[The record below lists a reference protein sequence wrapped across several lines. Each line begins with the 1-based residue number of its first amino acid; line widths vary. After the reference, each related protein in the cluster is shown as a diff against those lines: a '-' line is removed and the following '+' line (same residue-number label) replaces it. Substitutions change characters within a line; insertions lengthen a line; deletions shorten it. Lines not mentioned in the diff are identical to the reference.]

1 MKKRFLFVLLLL
13 VSVCVSAQE
22 KDLDA
27 MMQQR
32 NEYYFSF
39 KLNADDDLSK
49 IARTISVDKVDGDVV
64 VAYANNL
71 NFMEFKKLGHDITL
85 LTPPSLIEEHRMF
98 DGNSRAT
105 YEWDSYPT
113 YEAYEEMMF
122 DFAQNHPDKCEIITL
137 GTLSSNRKILVA
149 HINNGVSD
157 GKPKFL
163 YTSTIHGDETTGYI
177 MMLRLIDY
185 LLENQTLPEVQN
197 VLDNID
203 LFVCPN
209 TNPDGTYHGGNNTV
223 NGATRANAQ
232 GIDMNRNFPDMN
244 DGPHPDGNPYATE
257 TEWLM
262 DFAQNYQ
269 FTMAANYH
277 GGAEVM
283 NYPWDNETDLHVD
296 DAWWQL
302 VSREYADL
310 CHQVNPNY
318 MTFKN
323 NGITN
328 GAQWY
333 MIGGGRQDYMN
344 YYHKCREVTIE
355 CSDTKCPSGSQL
367 PNFWNIN
374 KNSIFAYM
382 NQCLYGIHG
391 VVTDMNTGAPVSATI
406 SISNHDYDYSVVE
419 SQMPAGDFHRPIK
432 GGTYNVVV
440 TANGYY
446 PFQQTVTVADGQTV
460 VLNVA
465 LEPGEGLIA
474 DFNVSSTN
482 VANGGV
488 VNFTDASWGIG
499 INSWSWE
506 FEGAEPST
514 SSVQN
519 PQGIR
524 YSENGVFGVRLT
536 VTNENG
542 LTDTKYAEG
551 LITVMNSVN
560 MHAGEETTCSS
571 LFYDDGGPNSNYI
584 DNRNYTLTFFPDTE
598 GAKIKVDFLSFNT
611 ESNYD
616 YLKIYDGTSTSSAM
630 IGSYTG
636 GNSPGT
642 VVASNAQGALTF
654 NFTSDS
660 YSSEPGWEAVVSCS
674 GLPLEVYAQAES
686 DTLCPGESMHLNAVV
701 SGGNGNFTFDWSPK
715 ENLDD
720 FSSINPVFTAPE
732 NGEFTYV
739 VTVSDG
745 EQTNSASVSFF
756 VADCLSTDELPEMEI
771 GVFPNPSSST
781 IQIILDHECQYVE
794 ISMFNNLGQMVK
806 TVVNST
812 DISVEDLA
820 SGVYLV
826 RIDVDGKQFFR
837 KIFVE

>member
-1 MKKRFLFVLLLL
+1 MKKRFLFVILLL

-71 NFMEFKKLGHDITL
+71 NFMEFNKLGHDITL
-85 LTPPSLIEEHRMF
+85 LTPPSLVEEHRMF

-391 VVTDMNTGAPVSATI
+391 VVTDMNTGAPLSAAI
-406 SISNHDYDYSVVE
+406 SISNHDNDYSVVE

-460 VLNVA
+460 ELNVA

-551 LITVMNSVN
+551 MITVMNSVN

-571 LFYDDGGPNSNYI
+571 LFYDDGGPNSNYS

-720 FSSINPVFTAPE
+720 FSSMNPVFTAPE

-771 GVFPNPSSST
+771 GVFPNPSSSN
-781 IQIILDHECQYVE
+781 IQIMLDHECQYVE

-806 TVVNST
+806 AVVNST

>member
-1 MKKRFLFVLLLL
+1 MKKRFLFVILLL

-85 LTPPSLIEEHRMF
+85 LTPPSLVEEHRMF

-318 MTFKN
+318 MTFMN

-406 SISNHDYDYSVVE
+406 SISNHDNDYSVVE

-571 LFYDDGGPNSNYI
+571 LFYDDGGPNSNYS

-720 FSSINPVFTAPE
+720 FSSMNPVFTAPE

-756 VADCLSTDELPEMEI
+756 VADCLSTDEQPEMEI

-781 IQIILDHECQYVE
+781 IQIMLDHECQYVE

-806 TVVNST
+806 AVVNST

>member
-1 MKKRFLFVLLLL
+1 MKKRFLFVILLL

-71 NFMEFKKLGHDITL
+71 NFMEFNKLGHDITL
-85 LTPPSLIEEHRMF
+85 LTPPSLVEEHRMF

-244 DGPHPDGNPYATE
+244 DGPHPDGNPYTTE

-391 VVTDMNTGAPVSATI
+391 VVTDMNTGAPLSATI
-406 SISNHDYDYSVVE
+406 SISNHDNDYSVVE

-571 LFYDDGGPNSNYI
+571 LFYDDGGPNSNYS

-720 FSSINPVFTAPE
+720 FSSMNPVFTAPE

-806 TVVNST
+806 AVVNST

>member
-1 MKKRFLFVLLLL
+1 MKKRFLFVILLL

-71 NFMEFKKLGHDITL
+71 NFMEFNKLGHDITL
-85 LTPPSLIEEHRMF
+85 LTPPSLVEEHRMF

-391 VVTDMNTGAPVSATI
+391 VVTDMNTGAPLSATI
-406 SISNHDYDYSVVE
+406 SISNHDNDYSVVE

-571 LFYDDGGPNSNYI
+571 LFYDDGGPNSNYS

-720 FSSINPVFTAPE
+720 FSSMTPVFTAPE

-756 VADCLSTDELPEMEI
+756 VADCLSTDEQPEMEI

-781 IQIILDHECQYVE
+781 IQIMLDHECQYVE

-806 TVVNST
+806 AVVNST

>member
-1 MKKRFLFVLLLL
+1 MKKRFLFVILLL

-71 NFMEFKKLGHDITL
+71 NFMEFNKLGHDITL
-85 LTPPSLIEEHRMF
+85 LTPPSLVEEHRMF

-406 SISNHDYDYSVVE
+406 SISNHDNDYSVVE

-571 LFYDDGGPNSNYI
+571 LFYDDGGPNSNYS

-642 VVASNAQGALTF
+642 VVASNAHGALTF

-720 FSSINPVFTAPE
+720 FSSMNPVFTAPE

-781 IQIILDHECQYVE
+781 IQIMLDHECQYVE

-806 TVVNST
+806 AVVNST

>member
-71 NFMEFKKLGHDITL
+71 NFMEFNKLGHDITL
-85 LTPPSLIEEHRMF
+85 LTPPSLVEEHRMF

-406 SISNHDYDYSVVE
+406 SISNYDNDYSVVE

-571 LFYDDGGPNSNYI
+571 LFYDDGGPNSNYS

-720 FSSINPVFTAPE
+720 FSSMNPVFTAPE

-756 VADCLSTDELPEMEI
+756 VADCLSTDEQPEMEI

-781 IQIILDHECQYVE
+781 IQIMLDHECQYVE

-806 TVVNST
+806 AVVNST

>member
-1 MKKRFLFVLLLL
+1 MKKRFLFVILLL

-71 NFMEFKKLGHDITL
+71 NFMEFNKLGHDITL

-406 SISNHDYDYSVVE
+406 SISNHDNDYSVVE

-571 LFYDDGGPNSNYI
+571 LFYDDGGPNSNYS

-720 FSSINPVFTAPE
+720 FSSMNPVFTAPE

-756 VADCLSTDELPEMEI
+756 VADCLSTDEQPEMEI
-771 GVFPNPSSST
+771 GVFPNPSSSN

-806 TVVNST
+806 AVVNST

>member
-1 MKKRFLFVLLLL
+1 MKKRFLFVILLL

-71 NFMEFKKLGHDITL
+71 NFMEFNKLGHDITL
-85 LTPPSLIEEHRMF
+85 LTPPSLVEEHRMF

-244 DGPHPDGNPYATE
+244 DGPHPDGNPYTTE

-406 SISNHDYDYSVVE
+406 SISNHDNDYSIVE

-571 LFYDDGGPNSNYI
+571 LFYDDGGPNSNYS

-720 FSSINPVFTAPE
+720 FSSMNPVFTAPE

-756 VADCLSTDELPEMEI
+756 VADCLSTDEQPEMEL

-781 IQIILDHECQYVE
+781 IQIMLDHECQYVE

-806 TVVNST
+806 AVVNST

>member
-1 MKKRFLFVLLLL
+1 MKKRFLFVILLL

-71 NFMEFKKLGHDITL
+71 NFMEFNKLGHDITL
-85 LTPPSLIEEHRMF
+85 LTPPSLVEEHRMF

-446 PFQQTVTVADGQTV
+446 PFQQTVTVADVQTV

-571 LFYDDGGPNSNYI
+571 LFYDDGGPNSNYS
-584 DNRNYTLTFFPDTE
+584 DNRNYTLTFFPDIE

-720 FSSINPVFTAPE
+720 FSSMNPVFTAPE

-739 VTVSDG
+739 VTISDG

-756 VADCLSTDELPEMEI
+756 VADCLSTDEQPEMEI
-771 GVFPNPSSST
+771 GVFPNPSSSN

-806 TVVNST
+806 AVVNST

>member
-1 MKKRFLFVLLLL
+1 MKKRFLFVILLL

-71 NFMEFKKLGHDITL
+71 NFMEFNKLGHDITL
-85 LTPPSLIEEHRMF
+85 LTPHSLVEEHRMF

-391 VVTDMNTGAPVSATI
+391 VVTDMNTGAPLSATI
-406 SISNHDYDYSVVE
+406 SISNHDNDYSVVE

-571 LFYDDGGPNSNYI
+571 LFYDDGGPNSNYS

-720 FSSINPVFTAPE
+720 FSSMNPVFTAPE

-781 IQIILDHECQYVE
+781 IQIMLDHECQYVE

-806 TVVNST
+806 AVVNST

>member
-85 LTPPSLIEEHRMF
+85 LTPPSLVEEHRMF

-391 VVTDMNTGAPVSATI
+391 VVTDMNTGAPLSATI
-406 SISNHDYDYSVVE
+406 SISNHDNDYSVVE

-460 VLNVA
+460 ELNVA

-571 LFYDDGGPNSNYI
+571 LFYDDGGPNSNYS

-720 FSSINPVFTAPE
+720 FSSMNPVFTAPE

-756 VADCLSTDELPEMEI
+756 VADCLSTDEQPEMEI

-781 IQIILDHECQYVE
+781 IQIMLDHECQYVE

-806 TVVNST
+806 AVVNST

>member
-1 MKKRFLFVLLLL
+1 MKKRFLFVILLL

-71 NFMEFKKLGHDITL
+71 NFMEFNKLGHDITL
-85 LTPPSLIEEHRMF
+85 LTPPSLVEEHRMF

-244 DGPHPDGNPYATE
+244 DGPHPDGDPYATE

-391 VVTDMNTGAPVSATI
+391 VVTDMNTGAPLSATI
-406 SISNHDYDYSVVE
+406 SISNHDNDYSVVE

-571 LFYDDGGPNSNYI
+571 LFYDDGGPNSNYS

-720 FSSINPVFTAPE
+720 FSSMNPVFTAPE

-781 IQIILDHECQYVE
+781 IQIMLDHECQYVE

-806 TVVNST
+806 AVVNST

>member
-71 NFMEFKKLGHDITL
+71 NFMEFNKLGHDITL
-85 LTPPSLIEEHRMF
+85 LTPPSLVEEHRMF

-391 VVTDMNTGAPVSATI
+391 VVTDMNTGAPLSATI
-406 SISNHDYDYSVVE
+406 SISNHDNDYSVVE

-571 LFYDDGGPNSNYI
+571 LFYDDGGPNSNYS

-720 FSSINPVFTAPE
+720 FSSMTPVFTAPE

-771 GVFPNPSSST
+771 GVFANPSSST
-781 IQIILDHECQYVE
+781 IQIMLDHECQYVE

-806 TVVNST
+806 AVVNST

>member
-1 MKKRFLFVLLLL
+1 MKKRFLFVILLL

-71 NFMEFKKLGHDITL
+71 NFMEFNKLGHDITL
-85 LTPPSLIEEHRMF
+85 LTPPSLVEEHRMF

-406 SISNHDYDYSVVE
+406 SISNHDNDYSVVE

-571 LFYDDGGPNSNYI
+571 LFYDDGGPNSNYS

-674 GLPLEVYAQAES
+674 GLPLEVYAQSES

-720 FSSINPVFTAPE
+720 FSSMNPVFTAPE

-756 VADCLSTDELPEMEI
+756 VADCLSTDEQPEMEI

-781 IQIILDHECQYVE
+781 IQIMLDHECQYVE

-806 TVVNST
+806 AVVNST

>member
-1 MKKRFLFVLLLL
+1 MKKRFLFVILLL

-71 NFMEFKKLGHDITL
+71 NFMEFNKLGHDITL
-85 LTPPSLIEEHRMF
+85 LTPPSLVEEHRMF

-406 SISNHDYDYSVVE
+406 SISNHDNDYSVVE

-488 VNFTDASWGIG
+488 ANFTDASWGIG

-571 LFYDDGGPNSNYI
+571 LFYDDGGPNSNYS

-720 FSSINPVFTAPE
+720 FSSMNPVFTAPE

-781 IQIILDHECQYVE
+781 IQIMLDHECQYVE

-806 TVVNST
+806 AVVNST

>member
-1 MKKRFLFVLLLL
+1 MKKRFLFVILLL

-71 NFMEFKKLGHDITL
+71 NFMEFNKLGHDITL
-85 LTPPSLIEEHRMF
+85 LTPPSLVEEHRMF

-244 DGPHPDGNPYATE
+244 DGPHPDGNPYTTE

-391 VVTDMNTGAPVSATI
+391 VVTDMNTGAPLSATI
-406 SISNHDYDYSVVE
+406 SISNHDNDYSIVE

-571 LFYDDGGPNSNYI
+571 LFYDDGGPNSNYS

-720 FSSINPVFTAPE
+720 FSSMNPVFTAPE

-806 TVVNST
+806 AVVNST

>member
-22 KDLDA
+22 KDLDT

-406 SISNHDYDYSVVE
+406 SISNHDNDYSVVE

-571 LFYDDGGPNSNYI
+571 LFYDDGGPNSNYS

-720 FSSINPVFTAPE
+720 FSSMNPVFTAPE

-781 IQIILDHECQYVE
+781 IQIMLDHECQYVE

-806 TVVNST
+806 AVVNST

>member
-1 MKKRFLFVLLLL
+1 MKKRFLFVILLL

-71 NFMEFKKLGHDITL
+71 NFMEFNKLGHDITL
-85 LTPPSLIEEHRMF
+85 LTPPSLVEEHRMF

-244 DGPHPDGNPYATE
+244 DGPHPDGNPYTTE

-391 VVTDMNTGAPVSATI
+391 VVTDMNTGAPLSATI
-406 SISNHDYDYSVVE
+406 SISNHDNDYSVVE

-571 LFYDDGGPNSNYI
+571 LFYDDGGPNSNYS

-720 FSSINPVFTAPE
+720 FSSMNPVFTAPE

-756 VADCLSTDELPEMEI
+756 VADCLSTDEQPEMEI

-781 IQIILDHECQYVE
+781 IQIMLDHECQYVE

-806 TVVNST
+806 AVVNST

>member
-1 MKKRFLFVLLLL
+1 MKKRFLFVILLL

-391 VVTDMNTGAPVSATI
+391 VVTDMNTGAPLSATI
-406 SISNHDYDYSVVE
+406 SISNHDNDYSVVE

-571 LFYDDGGPNSNYI
+571 LFYDDGGPNSNYS

-686 DTLCPGESMHLNAVV
+686 DTLCPGESMHLTAVV

-720 FSSINPVFTAPE
+720 FSSMNPVFTAPE

-756 VADCLSTDELPEMEI
+756 VADCLSTDEQPEMEI

-781 IQIILDHECQYVE
+781 IQIMLDHECQYVE

-806 TVVNST
+806 AVVNST

>member
-1 MKKRFLFVLLLL
+1 MKKRFLFVILLL

-71 NFMEFKKLGHDITL
+71 NFMEFNKLGHDITL

-406 SISNHDYDYSVVE
+406 SISNHDNDYSVVE

-571 LFYDDGGPNSNYI
+571 LFYDDGGPNSNYS

-720 FSSINPVFTAPE
+720 FSSMTPVFTAPE

-781 IQIILDHECQYVE
+781 IQIMLDHECQYVE

-806 TVVNST
+806 AVVNST

>member
-1 MKKRFLFVLLLL
+1 MKKRFLFVILLL

-71 NFMEFKKLGHDITL
+71 NFMEFNKLGHDITL
-85 LTPPSLIEEHRMF
+85 LTPPSLVEEHRMF

-406 SISNHDYDYSVVE
+406 SISNHDNDYSVVE

-571 LFYDDGGPNSNYI
+571 LFYDDGGPNSNYS

-686 DTLCPGESMHLNAVV
+686 DTLCPGESIHLNAVV

-720 FSSINPVFTAPE
+720 FSSMNPVFTAPE

-756 VADCLSTDELPEMEI
+756 VADCLSTDEQPEMEI

-781 IQIILDHECQYVE
+781 IQIMLDHECQYVE

-806 TVVNST
+806 AVVNST

>member
-71 NFMEFKKLGHDITL
+71 NFMEFNKLGHDITL
-85 LTPPSLIEEHRMF
+85 LTPPSLVEEHRMF

-391 VVTDMNTGAPVSATI
+391 VVTDMNTGAPLSATI
-406 SISNHDYDYSVVE
+406 SISNHDNDYSVVE

-571 LFYDDGGPNSNYI
+571 LFYDDGGPNSNYS

-720 FSSINPVFTAPE
+720 FSSMNPVFTAPE

-756 VADCLSTDELPEMEI
+756 VADCLSTDEQPEMEI

-781 IQIILDHECQYVE
+781 IQIMLDHECQYVE

-806 TVVNST
+806 AVVNST

>member
-1 MKKRFLFVLLLL
+1 MKKRFLFVILLL

-85 LTPPSLIEEHRMF
+85 LTPPSLVEEHRMF

-406 SISNHDYDYSVVE
+406 SISNHDNDYSVVE

-571 LFYDDGGPNSNYI
+571 LFYDDGGPNSNYS

-686 DTLCPGESMHLNAVV
+686 DTLCPGESMHLTAVV

-720 FSSINPVFTAPE
+720 FSSMNPVFTAPE

-756 VADCLSTDELPEMEI
+756 VADCLSTDEQPEMEI

-781 IQIILDHECQYVE
+781 IQIMLDHECQYVE

-806 TVVNST
+806 AVVNST

>member
-1 MKKRFLFVLLLL
+1 MKKRFLFVILLL

-71 NFMEFKKLGHDITL
+71 NFKEFNKLGHDITL
-85 LTPPSLIEEHRMF
+85 LTPPSLVEEHRMF

-432 GGTYNVVV
+432 GGTYNVIV

-542 LTDTKYAEG
+542 LTDTKYVEG

-571 LFYDDGGPNSNYI
+571 LFYDDGGPNSNYS

-720 FSSINPVFTAPE
+720 FSSMNPVFTAPE

-745 EQTNSASVSFF
+745 EQTNYASVSFF
-756 VADCLSTDELPEMEI
+756 VADCLSTDEQPEMEI

-781 IQIILDHECQYVE
+781 IQIMLDHECQYVE

-806 TVVNST
+806 AVVNST

>member
-1 MKKRFLFVLLLL
+1 MKKRFLFVILLL

-71 NFMEFKKLGHDITL
+71 NFMEFNKLGHDITL
-85 LTPPSLIEEHRMF
+85 LTPPSLVEEHRMF

-328 GAQWY
+328 GAQWN

-406 SISNHDYDYSVVE
+406 SISNHDNDYSVVE

-551 LITVMNSVN
+551 LITIMNSVN

-571 LFYDDGGPNSNYI
+571 LFYDDGGPNSNYS

-720 FSSINPVFTAPE
+720 FSSMNPVFTAPE

-756 VADCLSTDELPEMEI
+756 VADCLSTDEQPEMEI

-781 IQIILDHECQYVE
+781 IQIMLDHECQYVE

-806 TVVNST
+806 AVVNST

>member
-1 MKKRFLFVLLLL
+1 MKKRFLFVILLL

-71 NFMEFKKLGHDITL
+71 NFMEFNKLGHDITL
-85 LTPPSLIEEHRMF
+85 LTPPSLVEEHRMF

-185 LLENQTLPEVQN
+185 LLENQTFPEVQN

-406 SISNHDYDYSVVE
+406 SISNHDNDYSVVE

-571 LFYDDGGPNSNYI
+571 LFYDDGGPNSNYS

-720 FSSINPVFTAPE
+720 FSSMNPVFTAPE

-756 VADCLSTDELPEMEI
+756 VADCLSTDEQPEMEI

-781 IQIILDHECQYVE
+781 IQIMLDHECQYVE

-806 TVVNST
+806 AVVNST

>member
-1 MKKRFLFVLLLL
+1 MKKRFLFVILLL

-71 NFMEFKKLGHDITL
+71 NFMEFNKLGHDITL
-85 LTPPSLIEEHRMF
+85 LTPPSLVEEHRMF

-391 VVTDMNTGAPVSATI
+391 VVTDMNTGAPLSATI
-406 SISNHDYDYSVVE
+406 SISNHDNDCSVVE

-571 LFYDDGGPNSNYI
+571 LFYDDGGPNSNYS

-720 FSSINPVFTAPE
+720 FSSMTPVFTAPE

-781 IQIILDHECQYVE
+781 IQIMLDHECQYVE

-806 TVVNST
+806 AVVNST

>member
-85 LTPPSLIEEHRMF
+85 LTPPSLVEEHRMF

-318 MTFKN
+318 MTFMN

-406 SISNHDYDYSVVE
+406 SISNHDNDYSVVE

-571 LFYDDGGPNSNYI
+571 LFYDDGGPNSNYS

-720 FSSINPVFTAPE
+720 FSSMNPVFTAPE

-781 IQIILDHECQYVE
+781 IQIMLDHECQYVE

-806 TVVNST
+806 AVVNST